1 MASMKDEIS
10 LHQASLDVEATDK
23 AAIESDV
30 ANKEAAE
37 AAKTAAAAQTKILAA
52 KIAKTGPFATIADD
66 KTFVSVWEA
75 SGAGVKVTKYPTA
88 ENVAVPADTASV
100 ADVPVVESPK
110 EEPEELHAKAHHKK
124 GH

>member
-1 MASMKDEIS
+1 MSGLRS
-10 LHQASLDVEATDK
+10 T
-23 AAIESDV
+23 
-30 ANKEAAE
+30 
-37 AAKTAAAAQTKILAA
+37 
-52 KIAKTGPFATIADD
+52 FATIADD

-100 ADVPVVESPK
+100 VDVPVVEVPK
-110 EEPEELHAKAHHKK
+110 EEPEEPHAKAHHKK